1 MFLNKKKYF
10 DYQMK
15 LVKLLRLYDEEIPMR
30 MIFDKILT
38 ETPDNLRIIVER
50 EWLNFS
56 ESVDKYFLTINLSQE
71 IKLHRESITSL

>member
-1 MFLNKKKYF
+1 
-10 DYQMK
+10 MK

-38 ETPDNLRIIVER
+38 ETPTNLRIAIEK

-56 ESVDKYFLTINLSQE
+56 ETLDK
-71 IKLHRESITSL
+71 